1 MFLVDRIHLV
11 TCPDTQDNR
20 GIQELRP
27 LAKDI
32 QEVLRPLVRD
42 IQVHR
47 LQTRGI
53 QGVPRPRGKDTLEEP
68 RPQTKD
74 TPVLPLDKDIQ
85 ERDPLQVAAM
95 VAPRPLARGTAEVL
109 HLLDSTAATQRPLG
123 SSTAGAGAGATLR
136 GRGAGWTPRCSS
148 GSARWT
154 RTGAAR

>member
-1 MFLVDRIHLV
+1 MPDGIHPV
-11 TCPDTQDNR
+11 KCPDTQDNR

-32 QEVLRPLVRD
+32 QEVLLVRD

-53 QGVPRPRGKDTLEEP
+53 QGVLRPRGRDTLEEP

-95 VAPRPLARGTAEVL
+95 VAPRPLARGTA
-109 HLLDSTAATQRPLG
+109 
-123 SSTAGAGAGATLR
+123 GAGATLR

-154 RTGAAR
+154 RTGAVR

>member
-1 MFLVDRIHLV
+1 MFLADRIHPA

-32 QEVLRPLVRD
+32 QEVLLVRD

-109 HLLDSTAATQRPLG
+109 RLLDST
-123 SSTAGAGAGATLR
+123 GAGATRR

-154 RTGAAR
+154 RTGAGR

>member
-1 MFLVDRIHLV
+1 LADRIHPV

-53 QGVPRPRGKDTLEEP
+53 QGVPRPRGRDTLEEP

-109 HLLDSTAATQRPLG
+109 RLLGSTAATQRPLG

>member
-1 MFLVDRIHLV
+1 M
-11 TCPDTQDNR
+11 
-20 GIQELRP
+20 
-27 LAKDI
+27 
-32 QEVLRPLVRD
+32 
-42 IQVHR
+42 
-47 LQTRGI
+47 
-53 QGVPRPRGKDTLEEP
+53 PRPRGKDTLEEP

-95 VAPRPLARGTAEVL
+95 EAPRPLARGTAEVL
-109 HLLDSTAATQRPLG
+109 PLLDSTAATQRPLD

>member
-1 MFLVDRIHLV
+1 MFLAGRIHPV
-11 TCPDTQDNR
+11 KCPDTQDNR

-32 QEVLRPLVRD
+32 QEVLLVRD
-42 IQVHR
+42 IQVPR

-53 QGVPRPRGKDTLEEP
+53 QGVPRPRGRDTLEEP

-95 VAPRPLARGTAEVL
+95 VAPRPLARGTA
-109 HLLDSTAATQRPLG
+109 
-123 SSTAGAGAGATLR
+123 GAGATLR

-154 RTGAAR
+154 RTGAVR

>member
-1 MFLVDRIHLV
+1 MFSADRIHTV
-11 TCPDTQDNR
+11 KCPGTQDNR

-32 QEVLRPLVRD
+32 QEVLLVRD

-53 QGVPRPRGKDTLEEP
+53 QGVPRPRGKDTPEEP

-109 HLLDSTAATQRPLG
+109 RLLDSTVATQLPLG
-123 SSTAGAGAGATLR
+123 SSTAGAGAGATRR

-154 RTGAAR
+154 RTGAGR